1 MKIFKFE
8 YFIIILQIYKS
19 ERRLK
24 NMNNKILA
32 IFVFMLLITTVT
44 TTMAVNKNE
53 CKEINPIFESKN
65 DLDWWPM
72 LGHDPQHTGFS
83 TSSAPNVNKVN
94 WSYATD
100 SEIRFSSSVVVD
112 NKLYIGTGEI
122 ESKGSFDFDKIKNKP
137 VINLLNDYKKT
148 TYAETGGIF
157 CIDTITGIKI
167 WDFETQGIVSSTPV
181 VYNGNVYVLTTCSDT
196 SEGYLYCIDAET
208 GIKQWDYMYTN
219 LMTTPTIEND
229 NLFITIADPY
239 TNYSKLL
246 CLNPSDGV
254 EKWNHTTGY
263 KNFAMYSAPA
273 VYNDKVFYISINSSD
288 IELHSV
294 DVSTGEEQWTIFLTK
309 MELGLVVSTPVVD
322 KNRIF
327 VLSLESYMENETIW
341 SVLFCINA
349 ENGDK
354 IWKHEMEE
362 LEISLSS
369 PAIADD
375 LVYFTYAHNYWAYGG
390 LICIEASD
398 GEVVWNKRLN
408 YDFFTFGSP
417 SIADEKLFIGG
428 MNSIQYA
435 SVINCYDINS
445 NELIWK
451 YPIGEIFTVD
461 SSAAIADGKV
471 YIADYGGTIY
481 AFSDNTPPNAP
492 IIDGPSKGKKGTKYD
507 YSFTSTDPDGDDIAE
522 YIINWS
528 DSTSEEIITGP
539 FASGEEAFANHT
551 WDKKG
556 TYTIKAKAKDLFGN
570 ESEWSEFEV
579 IIPRTKFYN
588 FNLFSWFLERFP
600 MLERRLSLI
609 KLYLIRN
616 QR

>member
-1 MKIFKFE
+1 
-8 YFIIILQIYKS
+8 
-19 ERRLK
+19 
-24 NMNNKILA
+24 MNKKILP
-32 IFVFMLLITTVT
+32 IFVFTLLIASVT
-44 TTMAVNKNE
+44 TTVAMIDTKY
-53 CKEINPIFESKN
+53 KENNQISELEN

-72 LGHDPQHTGFS
+72 FGHDSQHTGFS

-94 WSYATD
+94 WSYATG

-122 ESKGSFDFDKIKNKP
+122 QSRGSFDFDKIKNKP
-137 VINLLNDYKKT
+137 VINILKEYRET
-148 TYAETGGIF
+148 TYAETGGVF
-157 CIDTITGIKI
+157 CIDTTTGIKL
-167 WDFETQGIVSSTPV
+167 WDFVTQGTVSSTPV
-181 VYNGNVYVLTTCSDT
+181 VYNGNVYVLTTNSDT
-196 SEGYLYCIDAET
+196 YEGYLYCIDAET

-229 NLFITIADPY
+229 NLFITVADPY
-239 TNYSKLL
+239 TNYGKLL

-263 KNFAMYSAPA
+263 NNFAMYSAPA
-273 VYNDKVFYISINSSD
+273 VYNDNVFYISINSSD

-294 DVSTGEEQWTIFLTK
+294 DVSTGEEQWKIFLTK

-322 KNRIF
+322 NNRIF
-327 VLSLESYMENETIW
+327 VLSLESYIANETVW

-349 ENGDK
+349 ENGDE

-362 LEISLSS
+362 FEISLST
-369 PAIADD
+369 PAVAND
-375 LVYFTYAHNYWAYGG
+375 LVYFTYAENYWAYAG
-390 LICIEASD
+390 IACVNASD
-398 GEVVWNKRLN
+398 GEIIWNKKLN

-428 MNSIQYA
+428 MNLIQQA

-451 YPIGEIFTVD
+451 YSIGELSMVD
-461 SSAAIADGKV
+461 SSAAIANENV

-492 IIDGPSKGKKGTKYD
+492 VIDGPSKGKKGIKYD
-507 YSFTSTDPDGDDIAE
+507 YSFASTDPDGDDIAE

-528 DSTSEEIITGP
+528 DGTGQEWIFGP

-551 WDKKG
+551 WDEKG
-556 TYTIKAKAKDLFGN
+556 TYLIRAKSIDLFGN
-570 ESEWSEFEV
+570 ESDWSEFEV
-579 IIPRTKFYN
+579 VIPRSKTVYNQLFWWLFKRLPILSKF
-588 FNLFSWFLERFP
+588 LQHL
-600 MLERRLSLI
+600 L
-609 KLYLIRN
+609 
-616 QR
+616 